1 MSSGKAAFYGVGGA
15 LLAAC
20 LAAANMPT
28 RESPPDERTA
38 RPVATTGP
46 EALAVEVRS
55 QAARLHARMSEAP
68 VPDQNLRNP
77 FSFGQA
83 PRAARRADD
92 RMVHAAVVAEPAPPV
107 FTPPLPSLTL
117 MGIAEEVGPGGV
129 RRTAVIGGDGDTI
142 HMVTEGQAVGDR
154 YKVTK
159 IGADAV
165 ELEDLVTKGY
175 RRLAL
180 R

>member
-1 MSSGKAAFYGVGGA
+1 MSSAKAAVYGVGGA

-28 RESPPDERTA
+28 WESPPDERA
-38 RPVATTGP
+38 PRPVATTGP
-46 EALAVEVRS
+46 ESLAVEVRS
-55 QAARLHARMSEAP
+55 QAARLHARMAEAP
-68 VPDQNLRNP
+68 VPDRNLRNP
-77 FSFGQA
+77 FSFGPA
-83 PRAARRADD
+83 PRAAGSD
-92 RMVHAAVVAEPAPPV
+92 RLVHAAVAAEPAPAV
-107 FTPPLPSLTL
+107 VAPPLPSLTL
-117 MGIAEEVGPGGV
+117 MGIAEEAVPGGV
-129 RRTAVIGGDGDTI
+129 RRTAVIGGDGDAI
-142 HMVTEGQAVGDR
+142 YMVIEGQAVGDR

-175 RRLAL
+175 RRIAL